1 MAKAEGDGLT
11 SPGLSRAEARQAL
24 FDGLLRAC
32 RNQYGAGLLSV
43 VVFGS
48 MGRAVAGPDSDLDCL
63 LVVEWLP
70 DGRMPRVRDFNQI
83 EKEVRSTVP
92 EQIALSPVFKTP
104 AEVEVG
110 SLLFLD
116 MVEDGR
122 VLYDR
127 DNFIE
132 DHFARL
138 RERLKQLGARRVWR
152 GSAWYWDLKPD
163 YRPGEVFTL

>member
-1 MAKAEGDGLT
+1 
-11 SPGLSRAEARQAL
+11 
-24 FDGLLRAC
+24 
-32 RNQYGAGLLSV
+32 
-43 VVFGS
+43 
-48 MGRAVAGPDSDLDCL
+48 
-63 LVVEWLP
+63 
-70 DGRMPRVRDFNQI
+70 MPRVRDFTQI